1 MVPSSFVVVV
11 VYVVYVVFLCYNI
24 FMKLMYNKNAKDP
37 IYYVQVG
44 IRQGKKTT
52 TKNIA
57 RIGKHSELLR
67 DHSDPLAYARE
78 YVRKLNEQKEMVD
91 ITLYLNFAHKLLPS
105 DDDVSR
111 SLVFNT
117 GYLVLDRIYRDLN
130 IRTVLEKMMSE
141 TRATFDLNQIVRFL
155 VFDRI
160 LDPGSKL
167 HTVCH
172 LDSYYERPRFDYQ
185 HVLRGMDV
193 LSENFDNYICH
204 LYEASSK
211 IIKRDTTVCYYDCTN
226 YYSEIETAD
235 EDTVDEYTGEIIEG
249 FRKYGLS
256 KDHKPNPL
264 VQMGLFMD
272 SDGIPMSMCLTK
284 GNEAETNTVLPLE
297 KKLVRIIKNSD
308 FIYCADAGLG
318 SYDIRK
324 FNAMGG
330 RRFIVTQS
338 LKKLPDTLKEAVFND
353 SHYRLLSNGREISI
367 ETMKSFDPASNL
379 SLYQDRAYKV
389 EDASKEL
396 VMDFPEERIIRG
408 KKKTAKAKAT
418 LGQRIIITFS
428 RKSYEY
434 QRKIRAGQIERA
446 KKLLKTSD
454 PEAIKKG
461 ANDVRR
467 FIRRKAS
474 TKESYILDEEKIRE
488 EEKYDGYYIIATNVY
503 DKSVQ
508 EILDISSKRYRIEE
522 CFRITKNDFV
532 SRPYYHRLKERI
544 IAHFMLCYTALLIYR
559 LLEVQLDRNGTH
571 FTTRQIIET
580 LKNMNV
586 TDFDGFIYKS
596 LYTDSRTLQAIMK
609 IYPLKLDHQYYLK
622 TTLDKLIG

>member
-1 MVPSSFVVVV
+1 
-11 VYVVYVVFLCYNI
+11 
-24 FMKLMYNKNAKDP
+24 MYNKNAKDP

-130 IRTVLEKMMSE
+130 IRTALEKMMSE

-235 EDTVDEYTGEIIEG
+235 EDIVDEYTGEIIEG

-284 GNEAETNTVLPLE
+284 GNEAEMNTVLPLE

-389 EDASKEL
+389 EDASREL
-396 VMDFPEERIIRG
+396 VMDFPEERIIRK
-408 KKKTAKAKAT
+408 KKKTVKAKAT
-418 LGQRIIITFS
+418 LEQRIIITFS

>member
-1 MVPSSFVVVV
+1 
-11 VYVVYVVFLCYNI
+11 
-24 FMKLMYNKNAKDP
+24 MYNKNAKDP

-130 IRTVLEKMMSE
+130 IRTALEKMMSE

-622 TTLDKLIG
+622 TTLDKWIG

>member
-1 MVPSSFVVVV
+1 
-11 VYVVYVVFLCYNI
+11 
-24 FMKLMYNKNAKDP
+24 MYNKNAKDP

-389 EDASKEL
+389 EDASREL

>member
-1 MVPSSFVVVV
+1 
-11 VYVVYVVFLCYNI
+11 
-24 FMKLMYNKNAKDP
+24 MYNKNAKDP

-235 EDTVDEYTGEIIEG
+235 EDIVDEYTGEIIEG

-284 GNEAETNTVLPLE
+284 GNEAEMNTVLPLE

-389 EDASKEL
+389 EDASREL
-396 VMDFPEERIIRG
+396 VMDFPEERIIRK
-408 KKKTAKAKAT
+408 KKKTVKAKAT
-418 LGQRIIITFS
+418 LEQRIIITFS

>member
-1 MVPSSFVVVV
+1 
-11 VYVVYVVFLCYNI
+11 
-24 FMKLMYNKNAKDP
+24 MYNKNAKDP

-67 DHSDPLAYARE
+67 DHSDPLTYARE

>member
-1 MVPSSFVVVV
+1 
-11 VYVVYVVFLCYNI
+11 
-24 FMKLMYNKNAKDP
+24 MYNKNAKDP

-204 LYEASSK
+204 LYESSSK

-235 EDTVDEYTGEIIEG
+235 EDTVDEYTGEMIEG

>member
-1 MVPSSFVVVV
+1 
-11 VYVVYVVFLCYNI
+11 
-24 FMKLMYNKNAKDP
+24 MYNKNAKDP

-454 PEAIKKG
+454 PEAIQKG

>member
-1 MVPSSFVVVV
+1 
-11 VYVVYVVFLCYNI
+11 
-24 FMKLMYNKNAKDP
+24 MYNKNAKDP

-57 RIGKHSELLR
+57 RIGKHSELLK

-78 YVRKLNEQKEMVD
+78 YVRKLNEQMEMVD

-111 SLVFNT
+111 SLVFNI

-130 IRTVLEKMMSE
+130 IRTALEKTMSE

-167 HTVCH
+167 HTVSH
-172 LDSYYERPRFDYQ
+172 LDSYYERPRFGYQ

-193 LSENFDNYICH
+193 LSENFDDYICH

-235 EDTVDEYTGEIIEG
+235 EDIVDEYTGEIIEG

-256 KDHKPNPL
+256 KDHRPNPL

-284 GNEAETNTVLPLE
+284 GNEAEMNTVLPLE
-297 KKLVRIIKNSD
+297 KKLVKIIKNSD

-353 SHYRLLSNGREISI
+353 SYYRLLSNGREISI
-367 ETMKSFDPASNL
+367 ETMKRIDPASNL
-379 SLYQDRAYKV
+379 SLYQDKAYKV

-396 VMDFPEERIIRG
+396 VMDFLEERIIRG
-408 KKKTAKAKAT
+408 KKKTVKAKAA
-418 LGQRIIITFS
+418 LEQRIIITFS

-467 FIRRKAS
+467 FIKRKAA

-488 EEKYDGYYIIATNVY
+488 EEKYDGYYIIVTNVY

-544 IAHFMLCYTALLIYR
+544 IAHFTLCYTALLIYR

-596 LYTDSRTLQAIMK
+596 LYTDSRALQAIMK
-609 IYPLKLDHQYYLK
+609 IYSLKLDHQYYLK

>member
-1 MVPSSFVVVV
+1 
-11 VYVVYVVFLCYNI
+11 
-24 FMKLMYNKNAKDP
+24 MKLMYNKNAKDP

-235 EDTVDEYTGEIIEG
+235 EDIVDEYTGEIIEG

-308 FIYCADAGLG
+308 FIYCADAGLS

>member
-1 MVPSSFVVVV
+1 
-11 VYVVYVVFLCYNI
+11 
-24 FMKLMYNKNAKDP
+24 MYNKNVKDP

>member
-1 MVPSSFVVVV
+1 
-11 VYVVYVVFLCYNI
+11 
-24 FMKLMYNKNAKDP
+24 MYNKNAKDP

-235 EDTVDEYTGEIIEG
+235 EDIVDEYTGEIIEG

-284 GNEAETNTVLPLE
+284 GNEAEMNTVLPLE

-389 EDASKEL
+389 EDASREL
-396 VMDFPEERIIRG
+396 VMDFPEERIIRK
-408 KKKTAKAKAT
+408 KKKTVKAKAT
-418 LGQRIIITFS
+418 REQRIIIAFS
-428 RKSYEY
+428 RKSYKY

>member
-1 MVPSSFVVVV
+1 
-11 VYVVYVVFLCYNI
+11 
-24 FMKLMYNKNAKDP
+24 MYNKNAKDP

-284 GNEAETNTVLPLE
+284 GNEAEMNTVLPLE

>member
-1 MVPSSFVVVV
+1 
-11 VYVVYVVFLCYNI
+11 
-24 FMKLMYNKNAKDP
+24 MYNKNAKDP

-389 EDASKEL
+389 EDASREL
-396 VMDFPEERIIRG
+396 VMDFPEERIIRK
-408 KKKTAKAKAT
+408 KKKTVKAKAT
-418 LGQRIIITFS
+418 LEQRIIITFS

-580 LKNMNV
+580 LKNMNIS
-586 TDFDGFIYKS
+586 DFDGFIYKS

>member
-1 MVPSSFVVVV
+1 
-11 VYVVYVVFLCYNI
+11 
-24 FMKLMYNKNAKDP
+24 MKLMYNKNAKDP

-396 VMDFPEERIIRG
+396 VMDFPVERIIRG

>member
-1 MVPSSFVVVV
+1 
-11 VYVVYVVFLCYNI
+11 
-24 FMKLMYNKNAKDP
+24 MYNKNAKDP

-235 EDTVDEYTGEIIEG
+235 EDIVDEYTGEIIEG

>member
-1 MVPSSFVVVV
+1 
-11 VYVVYVVFLCYNI
+11 
-24 FMKLMYNKNAKDP
+24 MKLMYNKNAKDP

-467 FIRRKAS
+467 FIRRKSS

>member
-1 MVPSSFVVVV
+1 
-11 VYVVYVVFLCYNI
+11 
-24 FMKLMYNKNAKDP
+24 MYNKNAKDP

-67 DHSDPLAYARE
+67 NHSDPLAYARE

-308 FIYCADAGLG
+308 FIYCADAGLS

>member
-1 MVPSSFVVVV
+1 
-11 VYVVYVVFLCYNI
+11 
-24 FMKLMYNKNAKDP
+24 MYNKNAKDP

-57 RIGKHSELLR
+57 RIGKHSELLK

-78 YVRKLNEQKEMVD
+78 YVRKLNEQMEMVD

-111 SLVFNT
+111 SLVFNI

-130 IRTVLEKMMSE
+130 IRTALEKMMSE

-167 HTVCH
+167 HTVSH
-172 LDSYYERPRFDYQ
+172 LDSYYERPRFGYQ

-193 LSENFDNYICH
+193 LSENFDDYICH

-235 EDTVDEYTGEIIEG
+235 EDIVDEYTGEIIEG

-256 KDHKPNPL
+256 KDHRPNPL

-284 GNEAETNTVLPLE
+284 GNEAEMNTVLPLE
-297 KKLVRIIKNSD
+297 KKLVKIIKNSD

-353 SHYRLLSNGREISI
+353 SYYRLLSNGREISI
-367 ETMKSFDPASNL
+367 ETMKRIDPASNL
-379 SLYQDRAYKV
+379 SLYQDKAYKV

-396 VMDFPEERIIRG
+396 VMDFLEERIIRE
-408 KKKTAKAKAT
+408 KKKTVKAKAA
-418 LGQRIIITFS
+418 LEQRIIITFS

-467 FIRRKAS
+467 FIKRKAA

-488 EEKYDGYYIIATNVY
+488 EEKYDGYYIIVTNVY

-544 IAHFMLCYTALLIYR
+544 IAHFTLCYTALLIYR

-596 LYTDSRTLQAIMK
+596 LYTDSRALQAIMK
-609 IYPLKLDHQYYLK
+609 IYSLKLDHQYYLK

>member
-1 MVPSSFVVVV
+1 
-11 VYVVYVVFLCYNI
+11 
-24 FMKLMYNKNAKDP
+24 MYNKNAKDP

-67 DHSDPLAYARE
+67 NHSDPLAYARE

-105 DDDVSR
+105 DDDVSK

-272 SDGIPMSMCLTK
+272 GDGIPMSMCLTK

>member
-1 MVPSSFVVVV
+1 
-11 VYVVYVVFLCYNI
+11 
-24 FMKLMYNKNAKDP
+24 MYNKNAKDP

-204 LYEASSK
+204 LYESSSK

>member
-1 MVPSSFVVVV
+1 
-11 VYVVYVVFLCYNI
+11 
-24 FMKLMYNKNAKDP
+24 MYNKNAKDP

-130 IRTVLEKMMSE
+130 IRTALEKMMSE

-284 GNEAETNTVLPLE
+284 GNEAEMNTVLPLE

>member
-1 MVPSSFVVVV
+1 
-11 VYVVYVVFLCYNI
+11 
-24 FMKLMYNKNAKDP
+24 MYNKNAKDP

-204 LYEASSK
+204 LYESSSK

-389 EDASKEL
+389 EDASREL

>member
-1 MVPSSFVVVV
+1 
-11 VYVVYVVFLCYNI
+11 
-24 FMKLMYNKNAKDP
+24 MYNKNAKDP

-185 HVLRGMDV
+185 HILRGMDV

>member
-1 MVPSSFVVVV
+1 
-11 VYVVYVVFLCYNI
+11 
-24 FMKLMYNKNAKDP
+24 MYNKNAKDP

-204 LYEASSK
+204 LYEVSSK

-235 EDTVDEYTGEIIEG
+235 EDTVDEYTGEMIEG

>member
-1 MVPSSFVVVV
+1 
-11 VYVVYVVFLCYNI
+11 
-24 FMKLMYNKNAKDP
+24 MYNKNAKDP

-130 IRTVLEKMMSE
+130 IRTALEKMMSE

-418 LGQRIIITFS
+418 LEQRIIITFS

>member
-1 MVPSSFVVVV
+1 
-11 VYVVYVVFLCYNI
+11 
-24 FMKLMYNKNAKDP
+24 MYNKNAKDP

-204 LYEASSK
+204 LYEGSSK

>member
-1 MVPSSFVVVV
+1 
-11 VYVVYVVFLCYNI
+11 
-24 FMKLMYNKNAKDP
+24 MYNKNAKDP

-389 EDASKEL
+389 EDASKEF

>member
-1 MVPSSFVVVV
+1 
-11 VYVVYVVFLCYNI
+11 
-24 FMKLMYNKNAKDP
+24 MYNKNAKDP

-130 IRTVLEKMMSE
+130 IRTALEKMMSE
-141 TRATFDLNQIVRFL
+141 TKATFDLNQIVRFL

>member
-1 MVPSSFVVVV
+1 
-11 VYVVYVVFLCYNI
+11 
-24 FMKLMYNKNAKDP
+24 MYNKNATDP

-57 RIGKHSELLR
+57 RIGRHSELLR

-130 IRTVLEKMMSE
+130 IRTALEKMMSE

-235 EDTVDEYTGEIIEG
+235 EDIVDEYTGEIIEG

-284 GNEAETNTVLPLE
+284 GNEAEMNTVLPLE

-389 EDASKEL
+389 EDASREL
-396 VMDFPEERIIRG
+396 VMDFPEERIIRK
-408 KKKTAKAKAT
+408 KKKTVKAKAT
-418 LGQRIIITFS
+418 LEQRIIITFS

-559 LLEVQLDRNGTH
+559 LLKVQLDRNGTH

>member
-1 MVPSSFVVVV
+1 
-11 VYVVYVVFLCYNI
+11 
-24 FMKLMYNKNAKDP
+24 MYNKNAKDP

-57 RIGKHSELLR
+57 RIGKHSELLK

-78 YVRKLNEQKEMVD
+78 YVRKLNEQMEMVD

-111 SLVFNT
+111 SLVFNI

-130 IRTVLEKMMSE
+130 IRTALEKMMSE

-167 HTVCH
+167 HTVSH
-172 LDSYYERPRFDYQ
+172 LDSYYERPRFGYQ

-193 LSENFDNYICH
+193 LSENFDDYICH

-235 EDTVDEYTGEIIEG
+235 EDIVDEYTGEIIEG

-256 KDHKPNPL
+256 KDHRPNPL

-284 GNEAETNTVLPLE
+284 GNEAEMNTVLPLE
-297 KKLVRIIKNSD
+297 KKLVKIIKNSD

-353 SHYRLLSNGREISI
+353 SYYRLLSNGREISI
-367 ETMKSFDPASNL
+367 ETMKRIDPASNL
-379 SLYQDRAYKV
+379 SLYQDKAYKV

-396 VMDFPEERIIRG
+396 VMDFLEERIIRG
-408 KKKTAKAKAT
+408 KKKTVKAKAA
-418 LGQRIIITFS
+418 LEQRIIITFS

-467 FIRRKAS
+467 FIKRKAA

-488 EEKYDGYYIIATNVY
+488 EEKYDGYYIIVTNVY

-544 IAHFMLCYTALLIYR
+544 IAHFTLCSTALLIYR

-596 LYTDSRTLQAIMK
+596 LYTDSRALQAIMK
-609 IYPLKLDHQYYLK
+609 IYSLKLDHQYYLK

>member
-1 MVPSSFVVVV
+1 
-11 VYVVYVVFLCYNI
+11 
-24 FMKLMYNKNAKDP
+24 MYNKNAKDP

-57 RIGKHSELLR
+57 RIGKHSELLK

-78 YVRKLNEQKEMVD
+78 YVRKLNEQMEMVD

-111 SLVFNT
+111 SLVFNI

-130 IRTVLEKMMSE
+130 IRTALEKMMSE

-167 HTVCH
+167 HTVSH
-172 LDSYYERPRFDYQ
+172 LDSYYERPRFGYQ
-185 HVLRGMDV
+185 HVLRGMDI
-193 LSENFDNYICH
+193 LSENFDDYICH

-235 EDTVDEYTGEIIEG
+235 EDIVDEYTGEIIEG

-256 KDHKPNPL
+256 KDHRPNPL

-284 GNEAETNTVLPLE
+284 GNEAEMNTVLPLE
-297 KKLVRIIKNSD
+297 KKLVKIIKNSD

-353 SHYRLLSNGREISI
+353 SYYRLLSNGREISI
-367 ETMKSFDPASNL
+367 ETMKRIDPASNL
-379 SLYQDRAYKV
+379 SLYQDKAYKV

-396 VMDFPEERIIRG
+396 VMDFLEERIIRG
-408 KKKTAKAKAT
+408 KKKTVKAKAA
-418 LGQRIIITFS
+418 LEQRIIITFS

-467 FIRRKAS
+467 FIKRKAA

-488 EEKYDGYYIIATNVY
+488 EEKYDGYYIIVTNVY

-544 IAHFMLCYTALLIYR
+544 IAHFTLCYTALLIYR

-596 LYTDSRTLQAIMK
+596 LYTDSRALQAIMK
-609 IYPLKLDHQYYLK
+609 IYSLKLDHQYYLK

>member
-1 MVPSSFVVVV
+1 
-11 VYVVYVVFLCYNI
+11 
-24 FMKLMYNKNAKDP
+24 MYNKNAKDP

-57 RIGKHSELLR
+57 RIGKHSELLK

-78 YVRKLNEQKEMVD
+78 YVRKLNEQMEMVD

-111 SLVFNT
+111 SLVFNI

-130 IRTVLEKMMSE
+130 IRTALEKMMSE

-167 HTVCH
+167 HTVSH
-172 LDSYYERPRFDYQ
+172 LDSYYERPRFGYQ

-193 LSENFDNYICH
+193 LSENFDDYICH

-235 EDTVDEYTGEIIEG
+235 EDIVDEYTGEIIEG

-256 KDHKPNPL
+256 KDHRPNPL

-284 GNEAETNTVLPLE
+284 GNEAEMNTVLPLE
-297 KKLVRIIKNSD
+297 KKLVKIIKNSD

-353 SHYRLLSNGREISI
+353 SYYRLLSNGREISI
-367 ETMKSFDPASNL
+367 ETMKRIDPASNL
-379 SLYQDRAYKV
+379 SLYQDKAYKV

-396 VMDFPEERIIRG
+396 VMDFLEERIIRG
-408 KKKTAKAKAT
+408 KKKTVKAKAT
-418 LGQRIIITFS
+418 LEQRIIITFS

-467 FIRRKAS
+467 FIKRKAA

-488 EEKYDGYYIIATNVY
+488 EEKYDGYYIIVTNVY

-544 IAHFMLCYTALLIYR
+544 IAHFTLCYTALLIYR

-596 LYTDSRTLQAIMK
+596 LYTDSRALQAIMK
-609 IYPLKLDHQYYLK
+609 IYSLKLDHQYYLK

>member
-1 MVPSSFVVVV
+1 
-11 VYVVYVVFLCYNI
+11 
-24 FMKLMYNKNAKDP
+24 MKLMYNKNAKDP

-57 RIGKHSELLR
+57 RIGKHSELLK

-78 YVRKLNEQKEMVD
+78 YVRKLNEQMEMVD

-111 SLVFNT
+111 SLVFNI

-130 IRTVLEKMMSE
+130 IRTALEKMMSE

-167 HTVCH
+167 HTVSH
-172 LDSYYERPRFDYQ
+172 LDSYYERPRFGYQ

-193 LSENFDNYICH
+193 LSENFDDYICH

-235 EDTVDEYTGEIIEG
+235 EDIVDEYTGEIIEG

-256 KDHKPNPL
+256 KDHRPNPL

-284 GNEAETNTVLPLE
+284 GNEAEMNTVLPLE
-297 KKLVRIIKNSD
+297 KKLVKIIKNSD

-353 SHYRLLSNGREISI
+353 SYYRLLSNGREISI
-367 ETMKSFDPASNL
+367 ETMKRIDPASNL
-379 SLYQDRAYKV
+379 SLYQDKAYKV

-396 VMDFPEERIIRG
+396 VMDFLEERIIRG
-408 KKKTAKAKAT
+408 KKKTVKAKAA
-418 LGQRIIITFS
+418 LEQRIIITFS

-467 FIRRKAS
+467 FIKRKAA

-488 EEKYDGYYIIATNVY
+488 EEKYDGYYIIVTNVY

-544 IAHFMLCYTALLIYR
+544 IAHFTLCYTALLIYR

-596 LYTDSRTLQAIMK
+596 LYTDSRALQAIMK
-609 IYPLKLDHQYYLK
+609 IYSLKLDHQYYLK

>member
-1 MVPSSFVVVV
+1 
-11 VYVVYVVFLCYNI
+11 
-24 FMKLMYNKNAKDP
+24 MYNKNAKDP

-235 EDTVDEYTGEIIEG
+235 EDIVDEYTGEIIEG

-308 FIYCADAGLG
+308 FIYCADAGLS

>member
-1 MVPSSFVVVV
+1 
-11 VYVVYVVFLCYNI
+11 
-24 FMKLMYNKNAKDP
+24 MKLMYNKNAKDP

-204 LYEASSK
+204 LYESSSK

>member
-1 MVPSSFVVVV
+1 
-11 VYVVYVVFLCYNI
+11 
-24 FMKLMYNKNAKDP
+24 MYNKNAKDP

-235 EDTVDEYTGEIIEG
+235 EDTVDEYTGEMIEG

>member
-1 MVPSSFVVVV
+1 
-11 VYVVYVVFLCYNI
+11 
-24 FMKLMYNKNAKDP
+24 MYNKNAKDP

-57 RIGKHSELLR
+57 RIGKHSELLK

-78 YVRKLNEQKEMVD
+78 YVRKLNEQMEMVD

-111 SLVFNT
+111 SLVFNI

-130 IRTVLEKMMSE
+130 IRTALEKMMSE

-167 HTVCH
+167 HTVSH
-172 LDSYYERPRFDYQ
+172 LDSYYERPRFGYQ

-193 LSENFDNYICH
+193 LSENFDDYICH

-235 EDTVDEYTGEIIEG
+235 EDIVDEYTGEIIEG

-256 KDHKPNPL
+256 KDHRPNPL

-284 GNEAETNTVLPLE
+284 GNEAEMNTVLPLE
-297 KKLVRIIKNSD
+297 KKLVKIIKNSD

-353 SHYRLLSNGREISI
+353 SYYRLLSNGREISI
-367 ETMKSFDPASNL
+367 ETMKRIDPASNL
-379 SLYQDRAYKV
+379 SLYQDKAYKV

-396 VMDFPEERIIRG
+396 VMDFLEERIIRG
-408 KKKTAKAKAT
+408 KKKTVKAKAA
-418 LGQRIIITFS
+418 LEQRIIITFS

-467 FIRRKAS
+467 FIKRKAA

-488 EEKYDGYYIIATNVY
+488 EEKYDGYYIIVTNVY

-522 CFRITKNDFV
+522 CFRITKNDCV
-532 SRPYYHRLKERI
+532 SRPYSHRLKERI
-544 IAHFMLCYTALLIYR
+544 IAHFTLCYTALLIYR

-596 LYTDSRTLQAIMK
+596 LYTDSRALQAIMK
-609 IYPLKLDHQYYLK
+609 IYSLKLDHQYYLK

>member
-1 MVPSSFVVVV
+1 
-11 VYVVYVVFLCYNI
+11 
-24 FMKLMYNKNAKDP
+24 MYNKNAKDP

-57 RIGKHSELLR
+57 RISKHSELLR

-130 IRTVLEKMMSE
+130 IRTALEKMMSE

-235 EDTVDEYTGEIIEG
+235 EDIVDEYTGEIIEG

-284 GNEAETNTVLPLE
+284 GNEAEMNTVLPLE

-396 VMDFPEERIIRG
+396 VMDFPEERIIRK
-408 KKKTAKAKAT
+408 KKKTVKAKAT
-418 LGQRIIITFS
+418 LEQRIIITFS

>member
-1 MVPSSFVVVV
+1 
-11 VYVVYVVFLCYNI
+11 
-24 FMKLMYNKNAKDP
+24 MYNKNAKDP

-67 DHSDPLAYARE
+67 NHSDPLAYARE